1 MALVSIRPW
10 CACSAELLSFDTA
23 LTPIRN
29 LEYVL
34 MKRRAFSLTAAVAL
48 AAPLLPL
55 SARAQG
61 AVPKEGKDY
70 NKLAK
75 PVASDA
81 PAGKTE
87 VLEFFWYSCGHCHTF
102 EPMFATWMKTAPSN
116 LVVRRVPVAFNASFV
131 PSQKL
136 YYTLEGLGKIEALH
150 ARVFRA
156 IHVEK
161 QKLAKDDDIMA
172 WAAKQPELDMA
183 KFKEM
188 YQSFT
193 VANQVR
199 RATQLQEAYHV
210 EGTPSMGVAGRYYT
224 DGTMAGGLQ
233 AMLQVVNHLTTIKA

>member
-1 MALVSIRPW
+1 
-10 CACSAELLSFDTA
+10 
-23 LTPIRN
+23 
-29 LEYVL
+29 
-34 MKRRAFSLTAAVAL
+34 MKRRDFSLTAAVAL

-55 SARAQG
+55 SAQAQ
-61 AVPKEGKDY
+61 AAAPKEGKDY
-70 NKLAK
+70 HKLAK
-75 PVASDA
+75 PVNTDA

-102 EPMFATWMKTAPSN
+102 EPMFHSWSKAVPAN

-131 PSQKL
+131 PAQKL
-136 YYTLEGLGKIEALH
+136 YYTLEGLGKVEPLH

-161 QKLAKDDDIMA
+161 QKLAKEEEIMA

-199 RATQLQEAYHV
+199 RATQLQEAYNV
-210 EGTPSMGVAGRYYT
+210 EGTPSIGVAGRYYT
-224 DGTMAGGLQ
+224 DGTLAGSLQ
-233 AMLQVVNHLTTIKA
+233 AMLQVVNHLASLKG

>member
-1 MALVSIRPW
+1 
-10 CACSAELLSFDTA
+10 
-23 LTPIRN
+23 
-29 LEYVL
+29 
-34 MKRRAFSLTAAVAL
+34 MKRRDFSLTAAVAL

-55 SARAQG
+55 AAQ
-61 AVPKEGKDY
+61 AQAATPKEGKDY

-75 PVASDA
+75 PVNTDA
-81 PAGKTE
+81 PAGKIE

-102 EPMFATWMKTAPSN
+102 EPMLHSWSKTAPAN
-116 LVVRRVPVAFNASFV
+116 VVMRRVPVAFNASFV
-131 PSQKL
+131 PAQKL
-136 YYTLEGLGKIEALH
+136 YYALEGLGKVEPLH

-161 QKLAKDDDIMA
+161 QKLAKEEDIMA

-199 RATQLQEAYHV
+199 RATQLQDAYGV

-224 DGTMAGGLQ
+224 DGTLAGSLQ
-233 AMLQVVNHLTTIKA
+233 AMLQVVNHLTSLKG

>member
-1 MALVSIRPW
+1 
-10 CACSAELLSFDTA
+10 
-23 LTPIRN
+23 
-29 LEYVL
+29 
-34 MKRRAFSLTAAVAL
+34 MKRRDFSLTAAVAL

-55 SARAQG
+55 AAQ
-61 AVPKEGKDY
+61 AQAATPKEGKDY

-75 PVASDA
+75 PVNTDA
-81 PAGKTE
+81 PAGKIE

-102 EPMFATWMKTAPSN
+102 EPMLHSWSKTVPAN

-131 PSQKL
+131 PAQKL
-136 YYTLEGLGKIEALH
+136 YYALEGLGKVEPLH

-161 QKLAKDDDIMA
+161 QKLAKEEDIMA

-193 VANQVR
+193 VANQMR
-199 RATQLQEAYHV
+199 RATQLQDAYGV

-224 DGTMAGGLQ
+224 DGTLAGSLQ
-233 AMLQVVNHLTTIKA
+233 AMLQVVNHLTSLKG